1 MGTHAAIVTV
11 GPGLPLEVHQV
22 ETPKPVGNQVRL
34 RNEWTASTPLD
45 LHQADGGLLVTSP
58 QVLGDGHVGRVVEV
72 GPEVSRLK
80 IGDTVFG
87 FGWRNQA
94 EKAHQEFVVTNENL
108 LGKLPSGFTPQEAVT
123 LPNNF
128 VTAWHTLTKEI
139 GLELPWPKPPNFKA
153 KSNGDWIL
161 VWGGSSSVGQYVL
174 QVLKYYGYRDVVATA
189 SKVHYERLSK
199 YGAKQCFDYRNNN
212 VGNEI
217 EHFIHSQSNDNGQ
230 ISFIVDCIG
239 SQKAS
244 MTPISK
250 IAKSGSKVAIML
262 PVIVK
267 DSAPGVKPEYTMDV
281 DEGVSWGDG
290 VQRSG
295 VRTHFYLENQFLA
308 DKLQSEIMPTLLE
321 QGVIEP
327 NDQVIV
333 EGQTL
338 LERAENALSK
348 LRNKEVSGARLVWRI
363 AEA

>member
-1 MGTHAAIVTV
+1 MSTHAAIVTV

-45 LHQADGGLLVTSP
+45 LHQADGGFFVTSP
-58 QVLGDGHVGRVVEV
+58 QVLGDGHVGKVVEV

-80 IGDTVFG
+80 IGDIVFG

-108 LGKLPSGFTPQEAVT
+108 LAKMPVGFSPQEAVT

-128 VTAWHTLTKEI
+128 VTAWHTLTRELD
-139 GLELPWPKPPNFKA
+139 LELPWPKPPNFQAKA
-153 KSNGDWIL
+153 NGNWIL
-161 VWGGSSSVGQYVL
+161 IWGGSSSVGQYLL
-174 QVLKYYGYRDVVATA
+174 QILKYYGYQDVVATA
-189 SKVHYERLSK
+189 SKAHHERLSK
-199 YGAKQCFDYRNNN
+199 YGARHCFDYRNEH
-212 VGNEI
+212 VIDEI
-217 EHFIHSQSNDNGQ
+217 ERFIHSQAGGAGQ
-230 ISFIVDCIG
+230 ISLVVDCIG

-244 MTPISK
+244 VMPVSK
-250 IAKSGSKVAIML
+250 LAKAGSKVAIML
-262 PVIVK
+262 PVIIK
-267 DSAPGVKPEYTMDV
+267 DAAPGVKPEYTMDV
-281 DEGVSWGDG
+281 NEGVSWADG

-295 VRTHFYLENQFLA
+295 VRTHFYLENQHLA

-321 QGVIEP
+321 QRVIEP

-333 EGQTL
+333 EGDTF

-348 LRNKEVSGARLVWRI
+348 LRNKEVSGARLVWRV
-363 AEA
+363 ADA